1 MVVLGWDDVTVI
13 VEVVWVEVVEEEEV
27 VVVGVVVV
35 GELREILGS
44 ILAVGTGNGAG
55 AGAGTGIV
63 IGGNWIGV
71 FIGYCSAGIFGASL
85 STATIIIGGKRIVGT
100 SRCGERT
107 CCIGCGNCRGVWG

>member
-44 ILAVGTGNGAG
+44 ILAVEVLVMEQGQGPGQ
-55 AGAGTGIV
+55 
-63 IGGNWIGV
+63 
-71 FIGYCSAGIFGASL
+71 
-85 STATIIIGGKRIVGT
+85 
-100 SRCGERT
+100 E
-107 CCIGCGNCRGVWG
+107 